1 MHKYPSGPFLLF
13 LCKEYYQLIY
23 FSVLK
28 IDHQINQIIPNRLM
42 GQIAL
47 FIIFEFLQ
55 LINLE
60 EIIVIR
66 GWLETFIIEILIIR
80 LGCLIIL
87 GNCCTQ

>member
-1 MHKYPSGPFLLF
+1 M
-13 LCKEYYQLIY
+13 IY

-28 IDHQINQIIPNRLM
+28 IDRQINQIIPNRLYNNTLTLM

-80 LGCLIIL
+80 LGCLFIL
-87 GNCCTQ
+87 GNCRTQ